1 MSLFPGTDDCIHLTD
16 NSNMVTIPDYYGT
29 TRVYQLISGSNGSSW
44 DGGDGFATQEV
55 NNTTIRYSYGW
66 FLPDIATILLNP
78 DALALPADQGIGMTT
93 TRTNNTNAKNPATL
107 YKQFSG
113 SSDTLFQAAQTPVN
127 PGVFALNSQ
136 ETLTSDFVFVR
147 TRNSEFNYSE
157 NPTFISGSTGEVI
170 YTYFINNPTVFPTTI
185 GLYNDS
191 NDLLAVAKLSKP
203 LQKDF
208 TKEAL
213 VRVKLDF

>member
-1 MSLFPGTDDCIHLTD
+1 MLQLSYKKTEQD
-16 NSNMVTIPDYYGT
+16 
-29 TRVYQLISGSNGSSW
+29 TRVYQLISGSNGTSY
-44 DGGDGFATQEV
+44 DGGTGY
-55 NNTTIRYSYGW
+55 TTNSGSYGW

-78 DALALPADQGIGMTT
+78 YALGSVQEGIEMI
-93 TRTNNTNAKNPATL
+93 TNNANNTPAENPSTL
-107 YKQFSG
+107 YNVFTG
-113 SSDTLFQAAQTPVN
+113 SSVLTSIDD
-127 PGVFALNSQ
+127 VFRLNSQ
-136 ETLTSDFVFVR
+136 ETLTSDYVFIR

-170 YTYFINNPTVFPTTI
+170 YTYFINNPTVYPTTI
-185 GLYNDS
+185 GMYNDS
-191 NDLLAVAKLSKP
+191 NELLAVAKLSKP